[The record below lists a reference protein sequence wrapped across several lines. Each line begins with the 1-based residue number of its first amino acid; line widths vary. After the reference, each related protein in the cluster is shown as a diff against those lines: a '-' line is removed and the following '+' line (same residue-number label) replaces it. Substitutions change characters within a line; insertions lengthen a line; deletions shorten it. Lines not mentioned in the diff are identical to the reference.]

1 MSDASSAPAFVVELY
16 KNLKLGL
23 AFDHQFPNANE
34 PQPKRKFPADRKNQ
48 RMREAISVG
57 FSISWKDLRFF
68 CNDSTLNRIA
78 SSCDGQAV
86 ADQL

>member
-34 PQPKRKFPADRKNQ
+34 PQPKRKFPADRKTQ
-48 RMREAISVG
+48 RMCEALSVV
-57 FSISWKDLRFF
+57 FFYQVEESLLFLQRF
-68 CNDSTLNRIA
+68 NSK
-78 SSCDGQAV
+78 
-86 ADQL
+86 